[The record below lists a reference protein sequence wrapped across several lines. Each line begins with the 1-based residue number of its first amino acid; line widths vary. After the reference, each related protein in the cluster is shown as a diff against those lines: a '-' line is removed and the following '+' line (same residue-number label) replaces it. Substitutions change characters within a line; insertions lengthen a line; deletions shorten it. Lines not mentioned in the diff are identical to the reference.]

1 MALTIVLTL
10 LAGVFGL
17 VGVWTGHHLSKGA
30 QHEQFV
36 RDSKKEE
43 YRSLLDVLGT
53 SVRQVKELKNYVF
66 APSGPVFGTEALLHE
81 SRQRSAEM
89 TSINQQVTSALLTA
103 SQALD
108 DRLFINEAL
117 TKHNVRRDWIKIE
130 EMAHR
135 PGAGQQSAQQT
146 VFSTTE
152 FATAW
157 LELAKKLREIAAKD
171 L

>member
-1 MALTIVLTL
+1 
-10 LAGVFGL
+10 
-17 VGVWTGHHLSKGA
+17 
-30 QHEQFV
+30 
-36 RDSKKEE
+36 
-43 YRSLLDVLGT
+43 
-53 SVRQVKELKNYVF
+53 
-66 APSGPVFGTEALLHE
+66 
-81 SRQRSAEM
+81 M